1 MISEE
6 GIKKIKAINN
16 TFSREFIIETDRD
29 FTAAVSRL
37 KRSRVNLNVPI
48 VPITKERAAQKAI
61 L

>member
-16 TFSREFIIETDRD
+16 TFSRDFIIETDRD

-37 KRSRVNLNVPI
+37 KRSRVNLNIPI
-48 VPITKERAAQKAI
+48 VPETKERKPIKATI
-61 L
+61 